1 MGPEHRDTAEALNNV
16 ASVLYRLGQFGKAKE
31 AYERALAVKIV
42 VYGIGSSSVA
52 DTLYNLSLLLRDMH
66 EQGMTGVEGGAG
78 AGGAGTGPAS
88 GPSTTSL
95 LSEAVSY
102 ALRALEAS
110 ESANGPTDPRTED
123 VRLHVQ
129 DLERRQD
136 EAVKAAVKGNNPRP
150 PKRSLTGT
158 FSRKR

>member
-16 ASVLYRLGQFGKAKE
+16 ASVLYRLGQYGKAKE

-42 VYGIGSSSVA
+42 VYGEGSSSVA

-66 EQGMTGVEGGAG
+66 EQGVGATEGGATSGVG
-78 AGGAGTGPAS
+78 AAAS
-88 GPSTTSL
+88 GTTTTTSL
-95 LSEAVSY
+95 LSEAVGY

-136 EAVKAAVKGNNPRP
+136 EAVKAAVKGGNPRP
-150 PKRSLTGT
+150 PKRSLTAT